1 MRVVTVVNAG
11 QQGDGGPL
19 DKPASDGGCAYYYI
33 GRENRWSPLDWS
45 RHPSG
50 IADLAALGRLARFD
64 ELPAKLDSLHE
75 ALWDISDL
83 DPEEVKGEAGQRS
96 LNEVH
101 NSLPMPSR
109 CAAATVTVVVA
120 VWLCDCVCGCC
131 CAYVMFSTCAMS
143 GFPRTCSAWQTLGF
157 LTHTARA
164 PGTSACGMSTA
175 SRLCTATTVMLTGE
189 WSLRMRR
196 YYSLCGPPCRGACAL
211 NRALACAAGQMI
223 DVLKRDHEIRLNW
236 RARHVQVS
244 TTTDGQGVVVTS
256 GDGEVIRA
264 KAAIVT
270 PSIAVRRTGALAHP
284 MAPSMFNAFVLLRSF
299 ATVT

>member
-1 MRVVTVVNAG
+1 
-11 QQGDGGPL
+11 
-19 DKPASDGGCAYYYI
+19 
-33 GRENRWSPLDWS
+33 
-45 RHPSG
+45 
-50 IADLAALGRLARFD
+50 
-64 ELPAKLDSLHE
+64 
-75 ALWDISDL
+75 
-83 DPEEVKGEAGQRS
+83 
-96 LNEVH
+96 
-101 NSLPMPSR
+101 
-109 CAAATVTVVVA
+109 
-120 VWLCDCVCGCC
+120 
-131 CAYVMFSTCAMS
+131 
-143 GFPRTCSAWQTLGF
+143 
-157 LTHTARA
+157 
-164 PGTSACGMSTA
+164 MSTA

-223 DVLKRDHEIRLNW
+223 DVLKRGHEIRLNW

-244 TTTDGQGVVVTS
+244 TTAAGQGVVVTS